1 MRWDDED
8 VVNIDDMRKRKDSV
22 INNKIFF
29 FNWSV
34 NMIFMLMSDA

>member
-8 VVNIDDMRKRKDSV
+8 VVNIDDIKKKENNI
-22 INNKIFF
+22 INDKILI

-34 NMIFMLMSDA
+34 NIIFMLISNA

>member
-1 MRWDDED
+1 MRWDDEN
-8 VVNIDDMRKRKDSV
+8 VVNIDDIKKRKDSV
-22 INNKIFF
+22 INNKILF